1 MSFNN
6 KEAGFIRNV
15 SNSGDVSNMK
25 NDVSIR
31 GLPRY
36 VIYLG

>member
-6 KEAGFIRNV
+6 KEAGPSRNV
-15 SNSGDVSNMK
+15 SKRGDVSNMK

-31 GLPRY
+31 GLPRD
-36 VIYLG
+36 VVYLG